1 MVIITIFF
9 LFLETNKKTLIDNN
23 NNNELTSP
31 YTVFLDNL
39 QGHLVSLLTA
49 CKLAGKKVQRNNT
62 FILP

>member
-49 CKLAGKKVQRNNT
+49 CKLAGKKGKAE
-62 FILP
+62 